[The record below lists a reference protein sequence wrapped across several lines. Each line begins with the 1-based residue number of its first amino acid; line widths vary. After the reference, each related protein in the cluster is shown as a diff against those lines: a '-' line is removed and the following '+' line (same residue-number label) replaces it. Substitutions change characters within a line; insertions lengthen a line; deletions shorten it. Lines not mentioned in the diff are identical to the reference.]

1 MLPVTL
7 AMAARVTAKLWSL
20 EMAARLEAGS
30 GEKRAVQKPGR
41 PAVKV
46 IEDQESEEAK
56 LAA

>member
-1 MLPVTL
+1 
-7 AMAARVTAKLWSL
+7 MAV
-20 EMAARLEAGS
+20 RLEAGF
-30 GEKRAVQKPGR
+30 GETRAVQKPGR